1 MTLKDI
7 ILPAAGYVGIRALEW
22 GAVTFCE
29 YRVAKAKADG
39 VENWEDIFWAKML
52 RRVDSA
58 RAERVTRAPEG
69 TP

>member
-22 GAVTFCE
+22 GAVTYCE

-39 VENWEDIFWAKML
+39 VENWEDLFWLRML
-52 RRVDSA
+52 DRVDGA
-58 RAERVTRAPEG
+58 RAERLRKDI
-69 TP
+69 